1 MITRKR
7 RLNAFRLL
15 KSQIRGSEQ
24 YMLVDIDIAKERHRA
39 FWGTPNGKTINSRLI
54 FDNDRNGF
62 ETLENNTR
70 ELMERS
76 KLSKVVPYVHTSTLL
91 FRNIL

>member
-1 MITRKR
+1 MITKKR

-24 YMLVDIDIAKERHRA
+24 YMLVGIDIAKERHRA
-39 FWGTPNGKTINSRLI
+39 FWGTPNGKTINRRLI
-54 FDNDRNGF
+54 FENNRNGF
-62 ETLENNTR
+62 ATFENNTR

-76 KLSKVVPYVHTSTLL
+76 K
-91 FRNIL
+91 